1 MQHATAPYI
10 AFLDADDEWHRLK
23 LEIQLAHI
31 KNNRLG
37 AVCTVRSRRSE
48 RKGPIFGT
56 AFSRLNNLKL
66 WSTTN
71 VCCSSV
77 LIDSGMMFNKP
88 LMTAYKHSHDTSLV
102 NGNTA
107 HAIGGV
113 KAPLVKY
120 RVGHESATS
129 RRFKTVLYNRK
140 VFIAENGLLSG
151 TIYWL
156 FYITFA
162 TLKRMGT
169 FRIDGKEIELF
180 GPQY

>member
-1 MQHATAPYI
+1 
-10 AFLDADDEWHRLK
+10 
-23 LEIQLAHI
+23 
-31 KNNRLG
+31 
-37 AVCTVRSRRSE
+37 
-48 RKGPIFGT
+48 
-56 AFSRLNNLKL
+56 
-66 WSTTN
+66 
-71 VCCSSV
+71 
-77 LIDSGMMFNKP
+77 MMFNKP
-88 LMTAYKHSHDTSLV
+88 LMTAYKHSHDTALWSMV
-102 NGNTA
+102 IR
-107 HAIGGV
+107 HMPFGGV

-120 RVGHESATS
+120 RVGHRSATS

-180 GPQY
+180 WPLNTEQREQPPRGDHPKNSKL